1 MATLLLYSASTVQ
14 TLFSLYILYT
24 GVTVNN
30 IILAG
35 CSLTLAAALCGSA
48 TLVGKARAKFA
59 HCVSLGYMIMF
70 LGLIYCL
77 FGGKSS
83 TYLYSLTVGVFALFA
98 ATFAVSLT
106 EEVKSTHS
114 RL

>member
-1 MATLLLYSASTVQ
+1 MATLLLYSASTAQ

-24 GVTVNN
+24 GLSVNN

-35 CSLTLAAALCGSA
+35 FSITLAAALCGSA

-59 HCVSLGYMIMF
+59 RCVSGGYMLMF
-70 LGLIYCL
+70 LGLAFCL
-77 FGGKSS
+77 FGGKSG
-83 TYLYSLTVGVFALFA
+83 TYLLSLTAFIFALCA

-106 EEVKSTHS
+106 DEVKSTQS